1 MAPFQARRT
10 SRREVGRTVSKLDF
24 GWNPKDEWV
33 TIRTIWPYKEG
44 WGVYNP
50 KRRTC
55 LETGLPTEAE
65 ARAICNREN
74 AAQA

>member
-1 MAPFQARRT
+1 M
-10 SRREVGRTVSKLDF
+10 SKLDF